1 MKNTVKVILLIFI
14 LLFTS
19 FTFCFNYSSADNSID
34 ENTQTT
40 TQDTQTTTQDTQ
52 TTNEATQIT
61 TTVSTTNSPDDE
73 IFSKSNIINILL
85 IAVGIVIILLAIA
98 ILTKLK
104 N

>member
-1 MKNTVKVILLIFI
+1 MKTFIKLILLLSI
-14 LLFTS
+14 LFLGT
-19 FTFCFNYSSADNSID
+19 FTFCTNYSFADNTI
-34 ENTQTT
+34 
-40 TQDTQTTTQDTQ
+40 
-52 TTNEATQIT
+52 TNDAAQIT